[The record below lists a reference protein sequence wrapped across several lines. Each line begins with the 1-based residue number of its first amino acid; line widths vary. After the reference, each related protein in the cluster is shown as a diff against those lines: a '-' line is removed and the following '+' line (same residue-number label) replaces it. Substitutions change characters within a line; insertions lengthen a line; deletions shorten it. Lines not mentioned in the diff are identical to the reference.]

1 MAEPD
6 PAPDKPNA
14 TPGGYSL
21 AFWQMVITAG
31 QVIFLAIAGYVIS
44 GKLETGNTQL
54 KENGDAQ
61 VKHAEEQLKKA
72 DAQLA
77 KQEEVKTEVRTG
89 LSNVAE
95 KVESKAPASIVIE
108 QKNESAKPAEAK
120 AEPPGLD
127 HP

>member
-31 QVIFLAIAGYVIS
+31 QVVFLAIAGYVIN
-44 GKLETGNTQL
+44 GKLEKANTQA

-61 VKHAEEQLKKA
+61 VKHAEAQLKKA
-72 DAQLA
+72 DPQIA
-77 KQEEVKTEVRTG
+77 KQEEVKTAITEVKDATRAIPQG
-89 LSNVAE
+89 
-95 KVESKAPASIVIE
+95 IVE
-108 QKNESAKPAEAK
+108 QKVIIEAKPAEAK